1 MDGFTACPEH
11 LCRSHVWRGTD
22 SLSYRAFYFFI
33 TPNFKN
39 PIEINSM
46 STPTPVLQLR
56 GIHKKFPGVHALKD
70 VNFTLRA
77 GEIHALLGEN
87 GAGKSTL
94 IKVMTGVYSRDGGEI
109 LLEGAAIHP
118 TNTGEAQ
125 ALGISTVYQE
135 VNLLPNLSVAHN
147 VFLGREPKRWGMIDW
162 STINRRAYALLKDYD
177 LDIDVTQPLSTYS
190 IAVQQLIAIARGVDM
205 SAKVLILDEPTASLD
220 ADEVQSLFRIMRS
233 LKAKGIGVVFVTHF
247 LDQVY
252 AVCDRITILRNAELV
267 GEFDAAT
274 LSRTELVGHML
285 GKELAALAHH
295 KPHSEEKS
303 GGANILHLTGV
314 GRPGSLAPMD
324 LTLAQGQVVGLAG
337 LLGSGRTELCRLVFG
352 IDRKQSGTMNFT
364 GRKVDFR
371 SPKDAIDVGIGLCP
385 EDRKHDGILGPLS
398 IRENIMLAQQ
408 IKQGWWRLI
417 PHKQQVTMAEHFVR
431 EMQIATSDI
440 EKPIDQLSGGNQ
452 QKVILARWLAA
463 KPSLLILD
471 EPTRGID
478 IGAHAEIIRLIRQL
492 CAEGLSL
499 LVASSELEELVAFSD
514 KVVVLRD
521 RHKVAELQGADINPQ
536 TIMQAIASA

>member
-1 MDGFTACPEH
+1 
-11 LCRSHVWRGTD
+11 
-22 SLSYRAFYFFI
+22 
-33 TPNFKN
+33 
-39 PIEINSM
+39 M

-56 GIHKKFPGVHALKD
+56 GIHKKFPGVHALKG

-94 IKVMTGVYSRDGGEI
+94 IKVMTGVYTRDGGDI
-109 LLEGAAIHP
+109 ILEGKAIHP
-118 TNTGEAQ
+118 SNTGDAQ

-162 STINRRAYALLKDYD
+162 GTINRRASALLKEYD
-177 LDIDVTQPLSTYS
+177 LNIDVTQPLSAYS

-220 ADEVQSLFRIMRS
+220 ADEVQSLFRIMRN
-233 LKAKGIGVVFVTHF
+233 LKGQGIGVVFVTHF

-252 AVCDRITILRNAELV
+252 AVCDRITVLRNAELV

-274 LSRTELVGHML
+274 LTRPELVGHML
-285 GKELAALAHH
+285 GKELAALAQH
-295 KPHSEEKS
+295 KSNASETAATNTLLS
-303 GGANILHLTGV
+303 LHGV
-314 GRPGSLAPMD
+314 GRAGSLEPID
-324 LTLAQGQVVGLAG
+324 LTLAQGEVVGLAG

-352 IDRKQSGTMNFT
+352 VDKKHSGTFT
-364 GRKVDFR
+364 FNGQDIDLR
-371 SPKDAIDVGIGLCP
+371 SPRQAMNLGIGLCP

-408 IKQGWWRLI
+408 IKQGWWRFI
-417 PHKQQVTMAEHFVR
+417 PHAQQVAMAEHYVR
-431 EMQIATSDI
+431 EMAIATSDI
-440 EKPIDQLSGGNQ
+440 EKPIEQLSGGNQ

-463 KPSLLILD
+463 NPSLLILD

-492 CAEGLSL
+492 CAQGLSL

-521 RHKVAELQGADINPQ
+521 RRKVAELEGDNINPQ
-536 TIMQAIASA
+536 TIMQAIAAT